1 MEILENQTALAG
13 QVVVIGGAITGLD
26 AADFLSKQGAH
37 VTIIE
42 AGKQAGSGLEW
53 YLRKMRLKALRDA
66 GVKIL
71 VQFQVAQVQRGFV
84 VCKDQEGTENRIPAD
99 ETVAAIGSISYNPF
113 GKAMHDLPC
122 RVTFIGDCRKPS
134 GIAQALSDG
143 LEAGQT
149 CGSLSF

>member
-26 AADFLSKQGAH
+26 VVDFLSKQGAH
-37 VTIIE
+37 VTVIE
-42 AGKQAGSGLEW
+42 AGKQAGSGLDW
-53 YLRKMRLKALRDA
+53 YLRKMRLKALRDV

-71 VQFQVAQVQRGFV
+71 LQFQVTQVQRGFV

-99 ETVAAIGSISYNPF
+99 ETVAAIGSIAYNPF
-113 GKAMHDLPC
+113 GKAIHDLPC
-122 RVTFIGDCRKPS
+122 RANFISDCRQPGS
-134 GIAQALSDG
+134 IAQALSDG

-149 CGSLSF
+149 YGSVPV